1 VELFSVTKVT
11 RLKRYRRG
19 NDASSFR
26 ISVISGENADWQG
39 EIEHV
44 QTGEVIQFRSVVEL
58 MLLINEM
65 VDMLDFPQ
73 ATFQIRKWSEEDE
86 LWLLELIAQ

>member
-1 VELFSVTKVT
+1 VTKVT

>member
-1 VELFSVTKVT
+1 MTKVT

-44 QTGEVIQFRSVVEL
+44 QTGEVIQCRSVVEL

>member
-1 VELFSVTKVT
+1 MTKVT

>member
-1 VELFSVTKVT
+1 MT

>member
-1 VELFSVTKVT
+1 M
-11 RLKRYRRG
+11 
-19 NDASSFR
+19 
-26 ISVISGENADWQG
+26 
-39 EIEHV
+39 
-44 QTGEVIQFRSVVEL
+44 QTGEVISSGLVEL